1 VLTDHS
7 LADSLIRITAPMG
20 YLELLD
26 GDCSDIVDL
35 ETFECEY
42 ARDVLIAQMLTYNL
56 TLAPS
61 EIIFFDDSKADA
73 NPILDLF
80 CRWSID
86 IEKRLI
92 KVRKQDQRDVCCAM
106 LTMMIGST

>member
-1 VLTDHS
+1 
-7 LADSLIRITAPMG
+7 MG

-61 EIIFFDDSKADA
+61 EIIFFDDSNADA
-73 NPILDLF
+73 NPISTSSADG
-80 CRWSID
+80 SID
-86 IEKRLI
+86 IEKTSYQGEETRPKRCLL
-92 KVRKQDQRDVCCAM
+92 CN
-106 LTMMIGST
+106 G